1 MKKRIIGVKNIFY
14 GDTLET
20 GLMPD
25 IGAMTEIGELL
36 IDSVNITKEDD
47 TKTDIKNQ
55 ETAQVDSSILSEI
68 GAEIVN
74 FATRNQR
81 ISNLIL
87 AFGGSSV
94 GGKWLQPVNA
104 FRGREVSIKIITRE
118 TDGSH
123 GILDFPKVKLTAKNQ
138 AELTETENATIL
150 YSCSMLTPKNEST
163 GIDQAPKYV
172 YFQPSSPEIGVV
184 DNVAKTFEFT
194 PVTGFDTAT
203 EYEYSDDGGN
213 TFVDCT
219 TFMIDVSSSG
229 AIAIGDLLVRVKEIL
244 TGDADLQHVAG
255 FALANDEAFAE

>member
-1 MKKRIIGVKNIFY
+1 MKKRIIGVEHIFY
-14 GDTLET
+14 GDVLES

-25 IGAMTEIGELL
+25 IGDMTEIGELL
-36 IDSVNITKEDD
+36 IDSVNVTKEDD

-81 ISNLIL
+81 LSNLIL
-87 AFGGSSV
+87 AFGGSST

-104 FRGREVSIKIITRE
+104 FRGREVSIKIIARN
-118 TDGSH
+118 TDGTH
-123 GILDFPKVKLTAKNQ
+123 GVLDFPKVKMTAKNQ

-150 YSCSMLTPKNEST
+150 FSCSMLTPKNEST
-163 GIDQAPKYV
+163 GISQAPKYV

-184 DNVAKTFEFT
+184 DDVAKTFEFS

-203 EYEYSDDGGN
+203 EYEWSDDGGI

-219 TFMIDVSSSG
+219 VFLINVTASG
-229 AIAIGDLLVRVKEIL
+229 AIAIGDLLVRAKEVL
-244 TGDADLQHVAG
+244 TGDADSQHVAG
-255 FALANDEAFAE
+255 FALANDEAFTA